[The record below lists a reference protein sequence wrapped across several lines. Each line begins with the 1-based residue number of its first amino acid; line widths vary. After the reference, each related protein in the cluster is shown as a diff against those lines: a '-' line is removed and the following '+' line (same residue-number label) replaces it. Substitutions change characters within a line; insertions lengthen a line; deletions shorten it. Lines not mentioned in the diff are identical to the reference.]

1 MKSVGSVLLCTKIKH
16 KALTMNNPYASLVLD
31 QTDKSTTVPV
41 SFRLPVNINNELEE
55 LAESLDRT
63 RSALINEFIDIG
75 ISGTNK
81 FLEERSK
88 NPVLETPTN
97 DQGTNTK
104 PKNFIANTNYS
115 HDKSAQVMM
124 LANHEF
130 AAFFDGWREYV
141 CNLSIGDKVYLYQSG
156 VGFIASGTVASDLEK
171 SDYNGV
177 SDAKYSKKLED
188 FKTGFK
194 AISAKQF
201 KQITGDGTN
210 FRMTLAKMKNAQAQ
224 KLDEEIDKR
233 MSEKSSN

>member
-1 MKSVGSVLLCTKIKH
+1 MT
-16 KALTMNNPYASLVLD
+16 NPYASLVLD

-63 RSALINEFIDIG
+63 RSSLINEFISIG
-75 ISGTNK
+75 IDGTNK
-81 FLEERSK
+81 FLEECSK
-88 NPVLETPTN
+88 NPKLETPTS
-97 DQGTNTK
+97 DQAVNTK
-104 PKNFIANTNYS
+104 PKSFIANTNYS
-115 HDKSAQVMM
+115 HDKSAQAMM
-124 LANHEF
+124 LENQEF

-156 VGFIASGTVASDLEK
+156 VGFIASGIVASELEK
-171 SDYNGV
+171 SDYRNV
-177 SDAKYSKKLED
+177 ADAKYSKRLQD

-210 FRMTLAKMKNAQAQ
+210 FRMTLARMKNEQAR

-233 MSEKSSN
+233 MSEKSSI

>member
-1 MKSVGSVLLCTKIKH
+1 MT
-16 KALTMNNPYASLVLD
+16 NPYASLVLD

-88 NPVLETPTN
+88 NPVLDTPTS
-97 DQGTNTK
+97 DEGANTK

-115 HDKSAQVMM
+115 HDKSAQAMM
-124 LANHEF
+124 LEKHEF

-156 VGFIASGTVASDLEK
+156 VGFIASGTVASELEK
-171 SDYNGV
+171 SDYKNV
-177 SDAKYSKKLED
+177 TDAKYSKKLED

-201 KQITGDGTN
+201 KQITGAGTN
-210 FRMTLAKMKNAQAQ
+210 FRMTLARLNNKQAQ

-233 MSEKSSN
+233 MSEKSSS